1 MGSASVEG
9 LPPTHPSGFPREGFQ
24 GGGDEL
30 GGGGG
35 GWVEAVNVLTTPRTE
50 RDPWAEDDVSQRE
63 AESSGYLSVS
73 GSFSKDLF
81 EAPLPP
87 PPPLCVCLVFMRPN
101 AASRVLKRP
110 SASTRVVLDTTVSS

>member
-1 MGSASVEG
+1 MEG

-87 PPPLCVCLVFMRPN
+87 PPPLCVCLVFIMQPN

-110 SASTRVVLDTTVSS
+110 SASTRVVVDTTVSS

>member
-1 MGSASVEG
+1 MEG

-50 RDPWAEDDVSQRE
+50 RDQWAEDDVSQRE
-63 AESSGYLSVS
+63 VESSGYLSVS
-73 GSFSKDLF
+73 GGLSKDLS

-87 PPPLCVCLVFMRPN
+87 PPPLCVLYSCHR
-101 AASRVLKRP
+101 LKGP
-110 SASTRVVLDTTVSS
+110 QAPISVHTRRGGYHRFLVSSV